1 MASRGESYVGNAER
15 DNTVITCRAKVS
27 DACYDGRPSAAIYG
41 SFEDGTPVEQTEDG
55 TYKNG
60 SVVCDPCYIML
71 GQPTNEALA
80 ARGL

>member
-41 SFEDGTPVEQTEDG
+41 SFEDGT
-55 TYKNG
+55 YKNG